1 MTGLP
6 FRTRSA
12 PDVPRARGARRFP
25 GPAPRLGPAALAW
38 AVLGLAVAGF
48 HPVHGQVRPRLD
60 AETLEMTAREPM
72 EVPFEPGERLIYDV
86 RFGSK
91 RVGQG
96 YLHVDEQLVTLRGR
110 PTYRASMGLEGRLW
124 PFSVDYTFRSWM
136 DVATLASHRYIQD
149 QKGTDARYRA
159 YEIYPARQR
168 WERAD
173 VEESG
178 ETITDEPM
186 DQVSFL
192 YFVRTLPL
200 EVGDEYVLNHYFKED
215 GNPVIIRVLRKEWK
229 EVPAGTFECIV
240 IEPIIRTS
248 GLFGDGGQAEIYLTA
263 DDSHRMVY
271 MLSRIKYLP
280 DIHLAL
286 TSIE

>member
-1 MTGLP
+1 MS
-6 FRTRSA
+6 RA
-12 PDVPRARGARRFP
+12 PGRVPRSTSLLVSALVALLAGGAA
-25 GPAPRLGPAALAW
+25 GPRE
-38 AVLGLAVAGF
+38 AGA
-48 HPVHGQVRPRLD
+48 QVRPRVD
-60 AETLEMTAREPM
+60 TEILEMTVREPM
-72 EVPFEPGERLIYDV
+72 EVPFQPGERLTYDV

-91 RVGQG
+91 RVGRG
-96 YLHVDEQLVTLRGR
+96 YLHVEEGLVTLRGR

-124 PFSVDYTFRSWM
+124 PFSVDYTYRSWM

-159 YEIYPARQR
+159 YEIYPAQER
-168 WERAD
+168 WERTD
-173 VEESG
+173 VEQSG
-178 ETITDEPM
+178 ETLSDEPM

-215 GNPVIIRVLRKEWK
+215 GNPVIIRVLRREWK

-263 DDSHRMVY
+263 DDAHRMVY

>member
-1 MTGLP
+1 MNPARTGRRRGPGGLGVS
-6 FRTRSA
+6 TRIA
-12 PDVPRARGARRFP
+12 V
-25 GPAPRLGPAALAW
+25 AALVM
-38 AVLGLAVAGF
+38 AVSALDALQA
-48 HPVHGQVRPRLD
+48 QVRPRVD
-60 AETLEMTAREPM
+60 RGVIESTAREPM
-72 EVPFEPGERLIYDV
+72 DVPFEPGERLTYDV
-86 RFGSK
+86 QFGSK

-96 YLHVDEQLVTLRGR
+96 YLHVDERLVTLRGR

-149 QKGTDARYRA
+149 QKGTDARFRA
-159 YEIYPARQR
+159 YEIYPAQQR

-173 VEESG
+173 IEEEG
-178 ETITDEPM
+178 ETISQEPM

-215 GNPVIIRVLRKEWK
+215 GNPVIIRVLRRELK

-263 DDSHRMVY
+263 DESHRMVY

-280 DIHLAL
+280 DIHLSL